1 MKHKIVLNSD
11 FPNNPWLFQ
20 WNWAGKRD
28 IKRRKPE
35 QVTTPARVFEII
47 ERFSLFY
54 KMHQSLDL
62 VKSVS
67 TFFYNNN
74 MQS

>member
-1 MKHKIVLNSD
+1 MKPKIVMKAD
-11 FPNNPWLFQ
+11 YPNNPWLFQ

-54 KMHQSLDL
+54 QIPQSFHH
-62 VKSVS
+62 VKTVS
-67 TFFYNNN
+67 TFLK
-74 MQS
+74 Q